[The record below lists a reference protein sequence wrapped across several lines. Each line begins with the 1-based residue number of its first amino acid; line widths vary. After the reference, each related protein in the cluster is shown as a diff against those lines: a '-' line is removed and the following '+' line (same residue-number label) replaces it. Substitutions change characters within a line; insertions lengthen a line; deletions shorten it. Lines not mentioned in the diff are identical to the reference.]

1 MKTSILSNSLTG
13 VEMQEIISS
22 TNRNANNNYVVFLTY
37 LENYAAMIAPAKT
50 INNEQ
55 LYWSIDT
62 FDFCV
67 KLGIDT
73 TDNCIHYNGNNDLNT
88 QKFDLLVC

>member
-1 MKTSILSNSLTG
+1 MKTSKSANSLTQE
-13 VEMQEIISS
+13 EMKEIISS
-22 TNRNANNNYVVFLTY
+22 TNRNPNNDYVVFLTY
-37 LENYAAMIAPAKT
+37 LENYATMIAPTKSS
-50 INNEQ
+50 NNEQ

-67 KLGIDT
+67 KLGVDT
-73 TDNCIHYNGNNDLNT
+73 TKNCIHYNGNHDLNT